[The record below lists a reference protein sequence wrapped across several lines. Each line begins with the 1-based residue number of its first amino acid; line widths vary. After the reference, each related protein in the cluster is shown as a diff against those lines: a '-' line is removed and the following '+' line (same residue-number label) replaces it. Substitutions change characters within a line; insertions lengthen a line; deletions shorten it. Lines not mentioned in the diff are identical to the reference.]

1 MGWLCLEIM
10 SVETETTSASPQATG
25 VPPSQAD
32 EKIFLWGASLLA
44 VAVAVGVILAA
55 RFRTGG
61 DSSVLAT
68 DGRRLVNFQLTER
81 SGRLV
86 TQDELRSKFLVV
98 NFVHTGCSVSCTLVN
113 QRMAEV
119 QKLVAGQN
127 DVQLLSLTVDPG
139 TDTPAALTKFANQF
153 GADAQRW
160 LFLTG
165 EKRAIYQLI
174 ETSFLSR
181 DTNATRMEMPGGFRK
196 ADHIAL
202 VDRDGQV
209 RYYFPGMKFDTP
221 AAIVKELQGLRAARP
236 KF

>member
-1 MGWLCLEIM
+1 M
-10 SVETETTSASPQATG
+10 SVETKPTSASSQATG
-25 VPPSQAD
+25 VPPPQAD

-44 VAVAVGVILAA
+44 VAVAVGVILVAG
-55 RFRTGG
+55 FRTGG
-61 DSSVLAT
+61 DSGAVAT
-68 DGRRLVNFQLTER
+68 EDRRLVNFQLTER
-81 SGRLV
+81 SGRSV
-86 TQDELRSKFLVV
+86 TQDEFRGKFLVV
-98 NFVHTGCSVSCTLVN
+98 NFVHTGCSISCALVN
-113 QRMAEV
+113 QRMEEV
-119 QKLVAGQN
+119 QKLLAGQN

-165 EKRAIYQLI
+165 DKRAVYQLI

-181 DTNATRMEMPGGFRK
+181 DTNATRMEMPGGFRQ

-209 RYYFPGMKFDTP
+209 RRYFPGMKFETP
-221 AAIVKELQGLRAARP
+221 AAIVKEIDALRSERP
-236 KF
+236 RY

>member
-1 MGWLCLEIM
+1 ME
-10 SVETETTSASPQATG
+10 STST
-25 VPPSQAD
+25 PPSPVVSTLPAED
-32 EKIFLWGASLLA
+32 SKIFLWGVSLLG
-44 VAVAVGVILAA
+44 VAVFAGVILAA
-55 RFRTGG
+55 WLKQG
-61 DSSVLAT
+61 AT
-68 DGRRLVNFQLTER
+68 NQGVPPDHDRRVASFQLTER

-86 TQDELRSKFLVV
+86 DAGEFRDKFLVV
-98 NFVHTGCSVSCTLVN
+98 NFVHTGCSISCAVVN

-139 TDTPAALTKFANQF
+139 TDSPAVLTKFAKQF
-153 GADAQRW
+153 GADAERW

-165 EKRAIYQLI
+165 DRRSVYQLI

-181 DTNATRMEMPGGFRK
+181 DTNATHMEMPGGFRK

-209 RYYFPGMKFDTP
+209 RRYFPGMKFETP
-221 AAIVKELQGLRAARP
+221 GAIVKAIDELRAARR
-236 KF
+236 KY

>member
-1 MGWLCLEIM
+1 M
-10 SVETETTSASPQATG
+10 
-25 VPPSQAD
+25 
-32 EKIFLWGASLLA
+32 
-44 VAVAVGVILAA
+44 
-55 RFRTGG
+55 
-61 DSSVLAT
+61 
-68 DGRRLVNFQLTER
+68 
-81 SGRLV
+81 
-86 TQDELRSKFLVV
+86 TQDELRGKFLVV
-98 NFVHTGCSVSCTLVN
+98 NFVHTGCSISCALVN

-119 QKLVAGQN
+119 QKLVADKD

-153 GADAQRW
+153 GADARRW

-202 VDRDGQV
+202 VDRNGQV
-209 RYYFPGMKFDTP
+209 RRYFPGMKFDTP
-221 AAIVKELQGLRAARP
+221 TAIVKALDELRSERP
-236 KF
+236 RY

>member
-1 MGWLCLEIM
+1 MVRRM
-10 SVETETTSASPQATG
+10 SAKSESVPTEAGGAAAL
-25 VPPSQAD
+25 PSQAD
-32 EKIFLWGASLLA
+32 ERIFLWGASLLA
-44 VAVAVGVILAA
+44 AAVAAGVVLMASLRSGGGEGELA
-55 RFRTGG
+55 GG
-61 DSSVLAT
+61 E
-68 DGRRLVNFQLTER
+68 RRLVDFNLTER
-81 SGRLV
+81 SGRAVGLG
-86 TQDELRSKFLVV
+86 DLRGKFLVV
-98 NFVHTGCSVSCTLVN
+98 NFVHTGCSISCALVN

-139 TDTPAALTKFANQF
+139 TDSPAVLTKFASQF
-153 GADAQRW
+153 GADPERW

-165 EKRAIYQLI
+165 DKRSVYQLI

-209 RYYFPGMKFDTP
+209 RRYFPGMKFDTP
-221 AAIVKELQGLRAARP
+221 AAIVKALQEFRASRP

>member
-1 MGWLCLEIM
+1 M
-10 SVETETTSASPQATG
+10 SVETESASASSRTAG
-25 VPPSQAD
+25 APPSQSD

-44 VAVAVGVILAA
+44 VAVAAGVILMAG
-55 RFRTGG
+55 FRKGG
-61 DSSVLAT
+61 DPDVLAA
-68 DGRRLVNFQLTER
+68 DERRLVNFQLTER
-81 SGRLV
+81 SGRSV
-86 TQDELRSKFLVV
+86 TQDELRGKFLVV
-98 NFVHTGCSVSCTLVN
+98 NFVHTGCSISCALVN

-119 QKLVAGQN
+119 QKLTADKD

-153 GADAQRW
+153 GADARRW

-202 VDRDGQV
+202 VDRNGQV
-209 RYYFPGMKFDTP
+209 RRYFPGMKFDTP
-221 AAIVKELQGLRAARP
+221 AAIAKTIDELRSERP
-236 KF
+236 KY

>member
-1 MGWLCLEIM
+1 M
-10 SVETETTSASPQATG
+10 SVETESTSTSSQAAS

-44 VAVAVGVILAA
+44 VAVAVGVLLVTG
-55 RFRTGG
+55 FRTGG
-61 DSSVLAT
+61 DSGTPAT
-68 DGRRLVNFQLTER
+68 EDRRLVDFQLTER
-81 SGRLV
+81 SGRSV
-86 TQDELRSKFLVV
+86 TQEEFRDKFLVV

-139 TDTPAALTKFANQF
+139 TDTPTTLTKFANQF

-202 VDRDGQV
+202 VDRYGQV

-221 AAIVKELQGLRAARP
+221 AAVLKAINELRSVRP
-236 KF
+236 KY

>member
-1 MGWLCLEIM
+1 M
-10 SVETETTSASPQATG
+10 SVETESASASSHAAG
-25 VPPSQAD
+25 VPPPQAD

-44 VAVAVGVILAA
+44 VAVAVGVVFAA
-55 RFRTGG
+55 GLRTDG
-61 DSSVLAT
+61 DSGALAT
-68 DGRRLVNFQLTER
+68 EDRRLVNFQLTER
-81 SGRLV
+81 SGRSV
-86 TQDELRSKFLVV
+86 TQDELRGKFLVV

-119 QKLVAGQN
+119 QKLVAGRS

-139 TDTPAALTKFANQF
+139 TDTPAALTRFASQF

-202 VDRDGQV
+202 VDRDGRV
-209 RYYFPGMKFDTP
+209 RRYFPGMKFDTP
-221 AAIVKELQGLRAARP
+221 VAIVKAIDELRSERP
-236 KF
+236 KY